1 MSKRSATAAS
11 ASAEPASKRQ
21 KTLAHHAEAV
31 ENAKAILASA
41 KQAFTR
47 ERNAAVRDL
56 KRLIK
61 KLAKETNEMIPAPPG
76 SFYSMVKK
84 PTTTDEENQR
94 IEDLL
99 FQLAG
104 HTKARVDPYPCN
116 EYGDILDG
124 YTNKYEIVYMIRN
137 VMCKIL
143 KVWVTADATDK
154 SVERAATLVLEAM
167 KSIPINFWGLK
178 KHHIKYGDVQYPCIR
193 WNHDLPSGY
202 GVFQL
207 GMGIDFTTPLTEVF
221 KPWGIYF
228 YPASECFTSED
239 GNDLLL
245 SKVMLT

>member
-1 MSKRSATAAS
+1 
-11 ASAEPASKRQ
+11 
-21 KTLAHHAEAV
+21 
-31 ENAKAILASA
+31 
-41 KQAFTR
+41 
-47 ERNAAVRDL
+47 
-56 KRLIK
+56 
-61 KLAKETNEMIPAPPG
+61 MIPAPPE
-76 SFYSMVKK
+76 SFYRMVKK

-143 KVWVTADATDK
+143 KTKVTADATDK
-154 SVERAATLVLEAM
+154 SVERAATLVLETM
-167 KSIPINFWGLK
+167 KSIPINFWGSK

-207 GMGIDFTTPLTEVF
+207 GMGIDFTHPLTEVF

-228 YPASECFTSED
+228 YPASECFTSGD
-239 GNDLLL
+239 GNDLVL
-245 SKVMLT
+245 SKVMLC

>member
-1 MSKRSATAAS
+1 MSKRSATA

-21 KTLAHHAEAV
+21 KTLAHHAEDV
-31 ENAKAILASA
+31 ENAKAILAAA

-99 FQLAG
+99 FQLAS

-116 EYGDILDG
+116 EYGDVLDG

-137 VMCKIL
+137 VICKIL
-143 KVWVTADATDK
+143 KVWVTAGATDK
-154 SVERAATLVLEAM
+154 SVERAATLVFEAM

-178 KHHIKYGDVQYPCIR
+178 KCTIKHEDVTYNCIR

-228 YPASECFTSED
+228 YSASECFSCD
-239 GNDLLL
+239 GNHLVITKQMLL
-245 SKVMLT
+245 